1 MFDKSHFVLPDIYNP
16 SPKMQRFIRL
26 KGLMDTKCAAN
37 LRLLATKNNINRA
50 SDYHYLNLA
59 VTQSTAPVNGIDY
72 IHPVVKPN
80 VDYSAA
86 VISKG
91 LMQNGE
97 INFEFVPDNEDDTAA
112 ARQATEMVH
121 KLVNQNN
128 DPHFI
133 LQHWILDALLHKNG
147 EMMVSPNREFI
158 TRYVNT
164 TGTNDQLQ
172 AFEAQAAD
180 AGLTVLRTK
189 KRKTSVNLEQV
200 MKESQ
205 QWMVGAEEQKAQY
218 INDSIQSKLLAASQ
232 GDDEGL
238 YQGVLTPEEDIPLS
252 EADAELS
259 AAIARNTVYSAE
271 YKLTGYNLNIRFTP
285 IAQHYWMC
293 NPTIIN
299 IQDQDFCGFYDPM
312 SIQEATEKFPDLDLE
327 KFMEFAEYSNVGAYQ
342 AGSLLNNLAIH
353 ARDSVPIN
361 GLPSTGYAAQDAT
374 ARQVT
379 ILTTWNRFDI
389 DGDGE
394 LELMEIIYSG
404 QYIISA
410 REVEFIPVAN
420 MCPRPL
426 PQNFYGM
433 SLAESLVPAQEY
445 MTAAHRAEIQL
456 GLLTAT
462 PRLGVKPDRLD
473 FEMLQ
478 DGEAAIFILDSK
490 FDPAT
495 DVYPV
500 PPPSGNLS
508 FIEVAMSRLQQD
520 VMALVGM
527 TTPSDTFTPEVMS
540 PGNSGAKLQLAMGP
554 NQLIQDNIVKNC
566 AQGLEDALW
575 LVWRTLVQYS
585 DDYGV
590 KKLAQQFNP
599 DKEPIFLDGK
609 NFDDMNFC
617 ERKIIHIDLALG
629 MASEENSLQRIQ
641 AIKQAQTGLVQEV
654 MAGVQSNAIT
664 PQSFKKMRRPY
675 EDMMYVLGVKDAN
688 TYLLTEEEVMAMAK
702 QAQEA
707 ASQKQPS
714 PDDLKTKAETELDQA
729 KTQEIIAKIS
739 GQHPSLASQMA
750 RDNSQIARDNSQTAK
765 DLAIANKTNSD
776 VAGTSADRQLEAI
789 SLLKQHKAT
798 NY

>member
-1 MFDKSHFVLPDIYNP
+1 MFDKSHFVVSEVYNP
-16 SPKMQRFIRL
+16 SPKMGRFLHL
-26 KGLMDTKCAAN
+26 KRIMDQKCAAN

-59 VTQSTAPVNGIDY
+59 VTQSTEPVNGIDY
-72 IHPVVKPN
+72 IHPVVKPS
-80 VDYSAA
+80 VDYSTA

-97 INFEFVPDNEDDTAA
+97 INFEFVPDNEDDTVA

-133 LQHWILDALLHKNG
+133 LQHWIMDALLHKNG
-147 EMMVSPNREFI
+147 EMLISPDRELI
-158 TRYVNT
+158 TRYVKT

-172 AFEAQAAD
+172 AFEAQAAN
-180 AGLTVLRTK
+180 AGLTALRTK
-189 KRKTSVNLEQV
+189 KRKARVDIDQV
-200 MKESQ
+200 MKETQ
-205 QWMVGAEEQKAQY
+205 QWNQGADQERRANILNNFTE
-218 INDSIQSKLLAASQ
+218 NLKLHSE
-232 GDDEGL
+232 GDDEAL
-238 YQGVLTPEEDIPLS
+238 NQPLMPAEDNTPL
-252 EADAELS
+252 ADGEQALND
-259 AAIARNTVYSAE
+259 AIARNTIYEAE
-271 YKLTGYNLNIRFTP
+271 YKLTGYNLNIRFRP

-299 IQDQDFCGFYDPM
+299 IQEQDFCGFYDPM
-312 SIQEATEKFPDLDLE
+312 SIQEAYERYPDMDLE

-361 GLPSTGYAAQDAT
+361 GLPSTGYAAQDPT

-379 ILTTWNRFDI
+379 VLTTWNRYDI
-389 DGDGE
+389 DNDGE
-394 LELMEIIYSG
+394 LELVEIIYSG
-404 QYIISA
+404 QYIIHA

-445 MTAAHRAEIQL
+445 MTSAHRAEIQL

-462 PRLGVKPDRLD
+462 PRLGVKPDRVD

-495 DVYPV
+495 DVYPM
-500 PPPSGNLS
+500 PAPSGNLG
-508 FIEVAMSRLQQD
+508 FVETAMSRLQQD

-527 TTPSDTFTPEVMS
+527 TTPTDTFTPEVMS

-575 LVWRTLVQYS
+575 LVWRTLIQYG

-590 KKLAQQFNP
+590 RKLAQQFNP
-599 DKEPIFLDGK
+599 NKEPVFLDAK

-617 ERKIIHIDLALG
+617 ERKIIHIDLAVG

-641 AIKQAQTGLVQEV
+641 AIKAAQTQLVQEV
-654 MAGVQSNAIT
+654 AQGVAMNAIT
-664 PQSFKKMRRPY
+664 PDAFKKMRRPY
-675 EDMMYVLGVKDAN
+675 EDMMYVLGVKDAD
-688 TYLLTEEEVMAMAK
+688 TYLLTEEEVMKMVQ
-702 QAQEA
+702 QAQQA
-707 ASQKQPS
+707 AAQKQPS
-714 PDDLKTKAETELDQA
+714 PEEVKAKAQAALDQA
-729 KTQEIIAKIS
+729 RTQEIMSKMT
-739 GQHPSLASQMA
+739 GQHPDATKALAQ
-750 RDNSQIARDNSQTAK
+750 
-765 DLAIANKTNSD
+765 ANKDNAD
-776 VAGTSADRQLEAI
+776 VAGTSAGKQLDAI
-789 SLLKQHKAT
+789 ALIKQHKAT

>member
-1 MFDKSHFVLPDIYNP
+1 MFDKSHFVTTEIYAAKG
-16 SPKMQRFIRL
+16 SMERFLRL
-26 KGLMDTKCAAN
+26 KGLLDTKCAAN

-59 VTQSTAPVNGIDY
+59 VTQSTEPVNGIDY
-72 IHPVVKPN
+72 IHPVVKPA
-80 VDYSAA
+80 VDYSTA

-112 ARQATEMVH
+112 AKQATEMVH

-133 LQHWILDALLHKNG
+133 LQHWIMDALLHKNG
-147 EMMVSPNREFI
+147 EMMISPDREQI
-158 TRYVNT
+158 TRYVKT
-164 TGTNDQLQ
+164 KGTADQLQ

-180 AGLTVLRTK
+180 AGLTVLRTA
-189 KRKTSVNLEQV
+189 KRKTTVNLDQV
-200 MKESQ
+200 MKETQ
-205 QWMVGAEEQKAQY
+205 EWHAGATEERRGIIKDNILQRL
-218 INDSIQSKLLAASQ
+218 KLASE
-232 GDDEGL
+232 GDETAL
-238 YQGVLTPEEDIPLS
+238 TSNLLTPEDDIANNGVDQAFS
-252 EADAELS
+252 DAVD
-259 AAIARNTVYSAE
+259 RNTVYDAE
-271 YKLTGYNLNIRFTP
+271 YKLTGYNLNIKFRP

-299 IQDQDFCGFYDPM
+299 VQEQDFCGFYDPM
-312 SIQEATEKFPDLDLE
+312 SVQEATERYADLDLE
-327 KFMEFAEYSNVGAYQ
+327 KFIEFAEYSNVGAYQ
-342 AGSLLNNLAIH
+342 AGSLLNNLALH

-361 GLPSTGYAAQDAT
+361 GLPSTGYAAQDPT

-379 ILTTWNRFDI
+379 VLTVWNRYDI

-394 LELMEIIYSG
+394 LELVEIIYSG
-404 QYIISA
+404 KYIISA

-445 MTAAHRAEIQL
+445 MTSAHRAEIQL

-462 PRLGVKPDRLD
+462 PRIGVKPERVD
-473 FEMLQ
+473 FEMIQ

-495 DVYPV
+495 DVYPM
-500 PPPSGNLS
+500 PPPSGNLN
-508 FIEVAMSRLQQD
+508 FIEVAMSRMQQD
-520 VMALVGM
+520 IMALIGM
-527 TTPSDTFTPEVMS
+527 TTPTDTFTPEVMS

-575 LVWRTLVQYS
+575 LVWRTLIQYS

-599 DKEPIFLDGK
+599 TKEPVFLDGESYD
-609 NFDDMNFC
+609 NMDFC
-617 ERKIIHIDLALG
+617 ERKIIHIDLAVG
-629 MASEENSLQRIQ
+629 MASEENAIQRIQ
-641 AIKQAQTGLVQEV
+641 AIKAAQTQLIQEV
-654 MAGVQSNAIT
+654 AQAVQMNAIT
-664 PQSFKKMRRPY
+664 PESFKKMRRPY
-675 EDMMYVLGVKDAN
+675 EDMLYVLGVKSAD
-688 TYLLTEEEVMAMAK
+688 TYLLTEDEVMAMVK
-702 QAQEA
+702 QVQEA
-707 ASQKQPS
+707 AGQKQPS
-714 PDDLKTKAETELDQA
+714 PEDKKDIAQAELDGA
-729 KTQEIIAKIS
+729 RTQEILAKIS
-739 GQHPSLASQMA
+739 GQHPSMANQMAKDNSQMA
-750 RDNSQIARDNSQTAK
+750 K
-765 DLAIANKTNSD
+765 DQATANKINSD

-789 SLLKQHKAT
+789 ALMTQQKAT